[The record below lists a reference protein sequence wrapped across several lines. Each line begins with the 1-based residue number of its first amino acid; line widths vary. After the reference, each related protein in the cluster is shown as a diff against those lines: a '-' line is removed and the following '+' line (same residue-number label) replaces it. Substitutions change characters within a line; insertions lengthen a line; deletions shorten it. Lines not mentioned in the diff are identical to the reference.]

1 MQGDERDVIFIG
13 TVYGPEKSG
22 GPVMQRFGPINGLA
36 GKRRLNVLF
45 SRAKQ
50 QIVTFSSMTAAD
62 IRADEHGNPG
72 TYMLKRWLEFSATGV
87 LHTGEQTYLEPDSD
101 FEVFVMDQIRAMGCE
116 PVPQIGVVGYRID
129 IGVKH
134 PEWPHGFIM
143 AVECDGATYHSSKSA
158 RDRDRLR
165 QEVLEG
171 LGWFFH
177 RIWSTDWFNDPH
189 KEAERLRESITA
201 RLHNLKENSS
211 VLVEPVITEAEIR
224 PSRETIAEISLP
236 GETEIDTPT
245 FGPEISDPNYIS
257 VGDTVHVRYLSG
269 TQSIIKVTL
278 SETIN
283 APDQGIM
290 HVKEP
295 LGRALLGMD
304 EGDEIEVLIGSYL
317 REAIIEKVTKAAADE
332 NIETPSTPRHSG
344 GRLERTGQ

>member
-1 MQGDERDVIFIG
+1 MLSDQSWG
-13 TVYGPEKSG
+13 
-22 GPVMQRFGPINGLA
+22 A
-36 GKRRLNVLF
+36 G
-45 SRAKQ
+45 Q
-50 QIVTFSSMTAAD
+50 FSSMTAAD

-72 TYMLKRWLEFSATGV
+72 TYMLKRWLEYSATGI
-87 LHTGEQTYLEPDSD
+87 LHTGEPTNLEPDSD
-101 FEVFVMDQIRAMGCE
+101 FEVFVMDRIRAMGCE

-189 KEAERLRESITA
+189 KEAERLRESITG
-201 RLHNLKENSS
+201 RLHDLKENSN
-211 VLVEPVITEAEIR
+211 VFAEPVTTKPEIW
-224 PSRETIAEISLP
+224 PSLETVAQSSLQD
-236 GETEIDTPT
+236 ETEIDTPNI
-245 FGPEISDPNYIS
+245 GAEIFDPNYIS
-257 VGDTVHVRYLSG
+257 VGDTVHVRYLSD
-269 TQSIIKVTL
+269 TQTIIKVTL
-278 SETIN
+278 SEKLN
-283 APDQGIM
+283 APDQGIV

-295 LGRALLGMD
+295 LGRALLGME

-317 REAIIEKVTKAAADE
+317 REAIIERVTKAAADE
-332 NIETPSTPRHSG
+332 YVESHSTPSHSG
-344 GRLERTGQ
+344 GSRLYDQRPPSTGFHDK